1 MHMMDTKDTT
11 SVLGRQ
17 VRRFRLQQAWTQV
30 ELAAHAGISKGTLI
44 RIEAG
49 DHQPHPP
56 TIRKLARALAVNP
69 VQLTTE

>member
-1 MHMMDTKDTT
+1 MRMMDTEEMA

-30 ELAAHAGISKGTLI
+30 ELASRAGISKGTLI

-56 TIRKLARALAVNP
+56 TIRKLARALAVDP
-69 VQLTTE
+69 VQLTTG